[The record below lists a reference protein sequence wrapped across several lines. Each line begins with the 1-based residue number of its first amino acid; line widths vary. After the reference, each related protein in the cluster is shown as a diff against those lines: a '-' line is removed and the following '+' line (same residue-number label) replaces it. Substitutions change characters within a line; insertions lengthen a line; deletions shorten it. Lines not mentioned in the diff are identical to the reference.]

1 MVMQSRLR
9 APRGSEAANFAQS
22 KIDVNVHLS
31 LQPQSRGRRT
41 DSPESVLFA
50 YDAFVL
56 KNLTVALLA

>member
-1 MVMQSRLR
+1 METIKTRREKS
-9 APRGSEAANFAQS
+9 APAERSEAANFAQS

-50 YDAFVL
+50 YNAF
-56 KNLTVALLA
+56 ALGT